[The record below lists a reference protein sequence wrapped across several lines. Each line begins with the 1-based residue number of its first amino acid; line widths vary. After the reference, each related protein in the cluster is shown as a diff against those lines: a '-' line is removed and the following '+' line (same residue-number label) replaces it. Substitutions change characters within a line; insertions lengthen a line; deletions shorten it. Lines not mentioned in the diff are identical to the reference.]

1 MPIKLPVGSPT
12 ILRISKMLSNKTNFK
27 SLSKAGLSLLIAA
40 AVTAQTGCQST
51 LQHAESLGL
60 HPKSSIDFAAVN
72 PPQSKLDSGKSVEQ
86 RYNELAGLQPNQN
99 INSIANVNTQ
109 IRAQSPTNNGFGFP
123 SGSRSLFG
131 SQQKTTASNAIQ
143 APTQPASLPINPS
156 ANQNQSPPTP
166 QSPPPPLSV
175 RTGDLINVQKIRDSE
190 RRLGAANVFDP
201 GSRIVLTPSNPDD
214 PNRVAGRTVG
224 GGSPPTSAAS
234 RVASR
239 LQAKADDT
247 NGAGLGNNS
256 SGVTSAGYQQATQD
270 GDKVKPVAYQYPELA
285 TPDRLT
291 IPGNGLASPNIGSP
305 NELNPLIQPFERG
318 GNAPIPFPANYADL
332 DVYVSETETGRINFG
347 GAYNSDQGIVGQF
360 TVDERNFDITR
371 WPTSLRDLFGGTA
384 FRGGGQHFKLELV
397 PGQNLQRYSV
407 SLTEPYF
414 RGTDYSLSL
423 SGYLFDRNFFDWD
436 EQRLGGRIAIGRR
449 LTPDLSISLGFR
461 GERVDLDNARV
472 DTSPTLNDSLGES
485 NLFLFNAGLIRDT
498 RDSRLNATQGTYF
511 SATLSQAFG
520 DHNYTRGDFDFR
532 TYKLLYERAD
542 GTGRHTLSLGTKL
555 GFSGSST
562 PIFENYFA
570 GGFSTFRG
578 FDFRGVGPSEN
589 GVRIGG
595 PFQWLNTV
603 EYQFPILADDSVRGV
618 LFCDFGTVEQSV
630 TLNSENFR
638 VAPGFGLRVDIP
650 GLGIGAPLA
659 FDFAFPVATAE
670 GDEEQVFSFYLGIAQ

>member
-1 MPIKLPVGSPT
+1 MPIKSPFGSPT
-12 ILRISKMLSNKTNFK
+12 LLRISKMLSNKTNLK
-27 SLSKAGLSLLIAA
+27 SLTKAGLSLLIAA

-51 LQHAESLGL
+51 LQHAETFGL

-86 RYNELAGLQPNQN
+86 RYNELAGLQPTQN
-99 INSIANVNTQ
+99 TNSLANGNAEV
-109 IRAQSPTNNGFGFP
+109 RAQSPVNNGFGFP
-123 SGSRSLFG
+123 SGSPSLFAV
-131 SQQKTTASNAIQ
+131 QPPAQPPA
-143 APTQPASLPINPS
+143 QPASQS
-156 ANQNQSPPTP
+156 ADQNQFSPNPPTAP
-166 QSPPPPLSV
+166 
-175 RTGDLINVQKIRDSE
+175 T
-190 RRLGAANVFDP
+190 
-201 GSRIVLTPSNPDD
+201 TPAS
-214 PNRVAGRTVG
+214 
-224 GGSPPTSAAS
+224 SAAGQ
-234 RVASR
+234 VAAR
-239 LQAKADDT
+239 LQAKSEGT
-247 NGAGLGNNS
+247 NRAGFGNS
-256 SGVTSAGYQQATQD
+256 GSGVTTAGFQQTTQD
-270 GDKVKPVAYQYPELA
+270 GNVKPVAYQYPELA

-318 GNAPIPFPANYADL
+318 GNAPFPFPANYADL
-332 DVYVSETETGRINFG
+332 DVYVAETETGRINFG

-371 WPTSLRDLFGGTA
+371 WPTSLRDLIGGTA
-384 FRGGGQHFKLELV
+384 FRGGGQQFKLELV

-407 SLTEPYF
+407 SLTEPYLF
-414 RGTDYSLSL
+414 GTDYSLSV
-423 SGYLFDRNFFDWD
+423 SGYLFGRNFFDWD
-436 EQRLGGRIAIGRR
+436 EERLGGRVAVGRR

-461 GERVDLDNARV
+461 GERVELDNPRT
-472 DTSPTLNDSLGES
+472 DTSPTLNDSLGKS
-485 NLFLFNAGLIRDT
+485 NLFLFNVGLIRDT
-498 RDSRLNATQGTYF
+498 RDSQLAATEGTYF
-511 SATLSQAFG
+511 AATLSQAFG
-520 DHNYTRGDFDFR
+520 DHDYTRGDFDFR

-603 EYQFPILADDSVRGV
+603 EYQFPVLADDSVRGV
-618 LFCDFGTVEQSV
+618 LFCDFGTIEQSV

-638 VAPGFGLRVDIP
+638 VAPGFGFRVDIP

-670 GDEEQVFSFYLGIAQ
+670 GDEEQVFSFFLGLAR

>member
-1 MPIKLPVGSPT
+1 MPIKSPFGSPT

-27 SLSKAGLSLLIAA
+27 SLTKAGLSLLIT
-40 AVTAQTGCQST
+40 VVVIAQTGCQST
-51 LQHAESLGL
+51 LQHAETFGL
-60 HPKSSIDFAAVN
+60 HPKSSIDFAAAN
-72 PPQSKLDSGKSVEQ
+72 PPQSKIDSGKSIEQ
-86 RYNELAGLQPNQN
+86 RYNELAGLQPAQN
-99 INSIANVNTQ
+99 TNSLANGNAEV
-109 IRAQSPTNNGFGFP
+109 RAQSPANNGFGFP

-131 SQQKTTASNAIQ
+131 SQQQKTVSTATQ
-143 APTQPASLPINPS
+143 APAKADGGSGSRPTAPAS
-156 ANQNQSPPTP
+156 
-166 QSPPPPLSV
+166 
-175 RTGDLINVQKIRDSE
+175 
-190 RRLGAANVFDP
+190 
-201 GSRIVLTPSNPDD
+201 
-214 PNRVAGRTVG
+214 
-224 GGSPPTSAAS
+224 SAAGQ
-234 RVASR
+234 VAAR
-239 LQAKADDT
+239 LQAKSEDT
-247 NGAGLGNNS
+247 NRAGFGNS
-256 SGVTSAGYQQATQD
+256 GSGVTTAGFQQTTQD
-270 GDKVKPVAYQYPELA
+270 GNVKPVAYQYPELA

-318 GNAPIPFPANYADL
+318 GNAPFPFPANYADL
-332 DVYVSETETGRINFG
+332 DVYVAETETGRINFG

-360 TVDERNFDITR
+360 TIDERNFDITR
-371 WPTSLRDLFGGTA
+371 LPRSFRDLIGGTA
-384 FRGGGQHFKLELV
+384 FRGGGQQFKLELV

-414 RGTDYSLSL
+414 RGTDYSLSV
-423 SGYLFDRNFFDWD
+423 SGYLFGRNFFDWD
-436 EQRLGGRIAIGRR
+436 EERLGGRVAVGRR

-461 GERVDLDNARV
+461 GEHVELDNPRT
-472 DTSPTLNDSLGES
+472 DTSPTLNAALGKS
-485 NLFLFNAGLIRDT
+485 NLFLFNVGLIRDT
-498 RDSRLNATQGTYF
+498 RDSQLAATEGTYF
-511 SATLSQAFG
+511 AATLSQAFG
-520 DHNYTRGDFDFR
+520 DHDYTRGDFDFR
-532 TYKLLYERAD
+532 TYKLLRERAD
-542 GTGRHTLSLGTKL
+542 GTGRHTVSFGTKL

-630 TLNSENFR
+630 TLNSDNFR
-638 VAPGFGLRVDIP
+638 VAPGFGFRVDIP

-670 GDEEQVFSFYLGIAQ
+670 GDEEQVFSFFLGLAR

>member
-27 SLSKAGLSLLIAA
+27 SLSKAGLSLLIVA

-51 LQHAESLGL
+51 LQHAQSLGL

-99 INSIANVNTQ
+99 TNSIANVNTQ

-143 APTQPASLPINPS
+143 APTQPASLPINPN
-156 ANQNQSPPTP
+156 ANQNQSP
-166 QSPPPPLSV
+166 QSPPPP
-175 RTGDLINVQKIRDSE
+175 
-190 RRLGAANVFDP
+190 
-201 GSRIVLTPSNPDD
+201 
-214 PNRVAGRTVG
+214 
-224 GGSPPTSAAS
+224 PPTSSAAS

>member
-27 SLSKAGLSLLIAA
+27 SLSKAGLSLLIVA

-99 INSIANVNTQ
+99 TNSIANVNTQ

-123 SGSRSLFG
+123 GGSRSLFG
-131 SQQKTTASNAIQ
+131 SQQQTTASNAIQ
-143 APTQPASLPINPS
+143 APTQPASLPINPN
-156 ANQNQSPPTP
+156 ANQNQSP
-166 QSPPPPLSV
+166 QSPPPP
-175 RTGDLINVQKIRDSE
+175 
-190 RRLGAANVFDP
+190 
-201 GSRIVLTPSNPDD
+201 
-214 PNRVAGRTVG
+214 
-224 GGSPPTSAAS
+224 PPTSSAAS